1 MTNRQPAILTMV
13 GGILVAAGSL
23 LPWATVSSGFGSIS
37 LNGIEGDG
45 KFTLAVGAA
54 LTLVGYL
61 RFVGGGSK
69 ALLTLLLS
77 IAALGLGLIEYANA
91 SKVLDAA
98 GSEFART
105 SIGIGLYLILLG
117 GAVALF
123 GALRRGRDA
132 AKPAP
137 PAGGPPPPVPDHLAT
152 LSALA
157 ELRDRG
163 AISDEE
169 YEAKK
174 ASLLARV

>member
-137 PAGGPPPPVPDHLAT
+137 AEVPPPPVPDHLAT